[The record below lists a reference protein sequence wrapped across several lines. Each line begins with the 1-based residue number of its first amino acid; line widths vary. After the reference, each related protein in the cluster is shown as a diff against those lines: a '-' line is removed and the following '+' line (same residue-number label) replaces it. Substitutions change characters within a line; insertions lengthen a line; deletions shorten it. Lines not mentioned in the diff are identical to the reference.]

1 MNSRTEPVSNGG
13 LIRVRLDLSYDGTN
27 YFGWAKQ
34 PDGLKT
40 IQGELE
46 AALAAITGL
55 AEVKTIVGGRT
66 DAGVHARGQVCHL
79 DLPADFVHEQLSRL
93 PKRLHVVLPSD
104 IRVNAVKVMP
114 ADFDARFAALA
125 RRYSYRIA
133 DRQVDPLTRNWVL
146 SHDFP
151 LDIDAMNAAARPL
164 IGLHDFA
171 AFCKPK
177 PGGSTI
183 RNLTELNWQRI
194 DDVVVGHFKADAFCH
209 SMVRSLVGAMIPVGD
224 GRKDID
230 WPGRSLRVGERL
242 FDIPVAPAHGLVLE
256 EIYYPEE
263 SEFAAR
269 VLKTQALRSADEVD

>member
-1 MNSRTEPVSNGG
+1 MTSRTEPASNGG

-27 YFGWAKQ
+27 YSGWARQ
-34 PDGLKT
+34 PAGVRT
-40 IQGELE
+40 IQGEVE
-46 AALAAITGL
+46 SALAAITGL

-79 DLPADFVHEQLSRL
+79 ELPEDFVHDQLSRL
-93 PKRLHVVLPSD
+93 TRRLHVVLPTD
-104 IRVNAVKVMP
+104 IRVHSVKVVP
-114 ADFDARFAALA
+114 NSFDARFAALA

-133 DRQVDPLTRNWVL
+133 DRFTDPLTRNWVL
-146 SHDFP
+146 THDFP
-151 LDIDAMNAAARPL
+151 LDVAAMNEAAAPL

-183 RNLTELNWQRI
+183 RNLTELSWRREGDLVIGN
-194 DDVVVGHFKADAFCH
+194 FKADAFCH
-209 SMVRSLVGAMIPVGD
+209 SMVRSLVGALIPVGD
-224 GRKDID
+224 GRKDIA
-230 WPGRSLRVGERL
+230 WPGRSLRAAEKV

-263 SEFAAR
+263 SEYEAR
-269 VLKTQALRSADEVD
+269 IAQTQAMRSADEVD

>member
-1 MNSRTEPVSNGG
+1 MNTETEPVSNGG

-34 PDGLKT
+34 PDGLRT

-46 AALAAITGL
+46 SALAAITGL

-79 DLPADFVHEQLSRL
+79 DLPSDFVHDQLSRL
-93 PKRLHVVLPSD
+93 ARRLHVLLPVD
-104 IRVNAVKVMP
+104 IRINSVKVVP
-114 ADFDARFAALA
+114 DIFDARFAALA

-146 SHDFP
+146 THDFP
-151 LDIDAMNAAARPL
+151 LDIAAMNEASAQL
-164 IGLHDFA
+164 IGLNDYA

-183 RNLTELNWQRI
+183 RNLLELSWQRI
-194 DDVVVGHFKADAFCH
+194 DDLVVGTFKADAFCH
-209 SMVRSLVGAMIPVGD
+209 SMVRSLVGSLIPVGD

-230 WPGRSLRVGERL
+230 WPGRSLRAAERV
-242 FDIPVAPAHGLVLE
+242 FDIPLAPAHGLVLE
-256 EIYYPEE
+256 EIYYPDE
-263 SEFAAR
+263 SEYAAR
-269 VLKTQALRSADEVD
+269 IKKTQALRIADEVE